1 MYLMFL
7 NPNSRWIH
15 SAEAL
20 VRPSSVSY
28 GGAKYGRGAQV
39 CSARVSALVISP
51 SMSSRDRPASAIAFR
66 HASLLKPPQ
75 LRSMVTPSQRRSIW
89 DWPQPTTA
97 TLPRCSQ
104 TPIPSRFLIQLVS
117 AISAP
122 SCPLCCAPFPQD
134 PRGLGNHPPLGD
146 HLAGTRLLKGQH
158 HGGPNGDLARRGPR
172 QVGQE
177 VDARVLVQGDHRKV
191 DGLRRPEPP
200 DARVAY
206 HEVHVDVSLALH
218 FFPLQMVARATLV
231 ASLGGRIMQ
240 PRAGGAV
247 LQDQPPLVTGVPEG
261 LGQIVGNRGRSLQTW
276 DC

>member
-1 MYLMFL
+1 MFL

-15 SAEAL
+15 SADAL

-39 CSARVSALVISP
+39 CSARVSGLVISP
-51 SMSSRDRPASAIAFR
+51 SMSSSDRPASAIAFR

-75 LRSMVTPSQRRSIW
+75 LLSMVTPSQRRSIW
-89 DWPQPTTA
+89 DCPHPTTA

-117 AISAP
+117 LAISAP
-122 SCPLCCAPFPQD
+122 SCPLWGSLFFVH
-134 PRGLGNHPPLGD
+134 PRGLGDHPPLGD
-146 HLAGTRLLKGQH
+146 HLTGTRLLKNQL
-158 HGGPNGDLARRGPR
+158 HGGPNGDLARRGTR

-191 DGLRRPEPP
+191 DGLRRPESP

-206 HEVHVDVSLALH
+206 HEVHVDVSLAVHL
-218 FFPLQMVARATLV
+218 FPHQMVGRATRV
-231 ASLGGRIMQ
+231 APLGGRIIQ
-240 PRAGGAV
+240 LLAAGAV
-247 LQDQPPLVTGVPEG
+247 LQ
-261 LGQIVGNRGRSLQTW
+261 
-276 DC
+276 

>member
-15 SAEAL
+15 SADAL

-28 GGAKYGRGAQV
+28 GGSKYGRGAQV
-39 CSARVSALVISP
+39 CSARVSGLVISP
-51 SMSSRDRPASAIAFR
+51 SMSSSDRPASAIAFR

-75 LRSMVTPSQRRSIW
+75 LLSRVTPSQRRSIW
-89 DWPQPTTA
+89 DWPHPTTA

-117 AISAP
+117 LAISAP
-122 SCPLCCAPFPQD
+122 SCPLCCAPLPED
-134 PRGLGNHPPLGD
+134 PRGLGHHPPLGD
-146 HLAGTRLLKGQH
+146 HLAGTRLLKDQL
-158 HGGPNGDLARRGPR
+158 HGGPNGDLARLGAR

-191 DGLRRPEPP
+191 DGLRRPESP

-206 HEVHVDVSLALH
+206 HEVHVYVSPALYL
-218 FFPLQMVARATLV
+218 FPHQMVARATLV

-240 PRAGGAV
+240 PLAGGAV

-261 LGQIVGNRGRSLQTW
+261 FS
-276 DC
+276 